1 MRERTGYLATGFAQS
16 GNAEIADGTIVSI
29 ILIRHG
35 ATAGNAEKR
44 YIGARTDEPL
54 SEEGKRQLTGLK
66 TQRPELSQCKE
77 ADGRRH
83 GLNNSKIDSSQCI
96 QGLESDGQQLF
107 VLQFRRLDRLYASPM
122 RRCLETADILFDGQ
136 KVRTIENFRET
147 DFGAF
152 EGKNYME
159 LSGDPAYQAWIDSNG
174 EMAFPGGESREAFI
188 RRSVEGFREMVQDIE
203 SHIAQDVRRTRCGT
217 ESFAGRLS
225 KSEKSAG
232 EAEALDESAGHAGGA
247 ETIDTA
253 NAGEAE
259 TPDQPTEPSV
269 FRAAAVV
276 HGGTIMA
283 VLQSLFG
290 GDYYSYHVGNGEGYT
305 FFLERREERWVP
317 CDLRRMTTCRVRSRE
332 QTEPDRK
339 ETEA

>member
-16 GNAEIADGTIVSI
+16 ENAEIAEGTIISI

-35 ATAGNAEKR
+35 ATAGNAEKC

-54 SEEGKRQLTGLK
+54 SEEGKRQLFGLK
-66 TQRPELSQCKE
+66 TRRP
-77 ADGRRH
+77 
-83 GLNNSKIDSSQCI
+83 
-96 QGLESDGQQLF
+96 
-107 VLQFRRLDRLYASPM
+107 DRLYASPM

-159 LSGDPAYQAWIDSNG
+159 LSRDPAYQAWIDSNG
-174 EMAFPGGESREAFI
+174 EMAFPGGESREEFI

-203 SHIAQDVRRTRCGT
+203 RCIAQDTGRTHGGT
-217 ESFAGRLS
+217 ESCAGDQRLQRV
-225 KSEKSAG
+225 
-232 EAEALDESAGHAGGA
+232 GGMPA
-247 ETIDTA
+247 
-253 NAGEAE
+253 
-259 TPDQPTEPSV
+259 
-269 FRAAAVV
+269 FCAAAVV

-283 VLQSLFG
+283 VLQRLFG
-290 GDYYSYHVGNGEGYT
+290 GDYYSYHVGNGEGYA
-305 FFLERREERWVP
+305 FSLERRDGRWVP
-317 CDLRRMTTCRVRSRE
+317 RDLRRMTACRVGQRE

>member
-16 GNAEIADGTIVSI
+16 ENAEIAEGTIISI

-35 ATAGNAEKR
+35 ATAGNAEKC

-54 SEEGKRQLTGLK
+54 SEEGRRQLTGLK

-107 VLQFRRLDRLYASPM
+107 ALQLRRPDRLYASPM

-159 LSGDPAYQAWIDSNG
+159 LSGNPDYQAWIDSNG
-174 EMAFPGGESREAFI
+174 EMAFPGGESREEFI

-203 SHIAQDVRRTRCGT
+203 RCM
-217 ESFAGRLS
+217 RLQRV
-225 KSEKSAG
+225 
-232 EAEALDESAGHAGGA
+232 GGMPA
-247 ETIDTA
+247 
-253 NAGEAE
+253 
-259 TPDQPTEPSV
+259 
-269 FRAAAVV
+269 FCAAAVV

-283 VLQSLFG
+283 VLQRLFG
-290 GDYYSYHVGNGEGYT
+290 GDYYSYHVGNGEGYA
-305 FFLERREERWVP
+305 FSLERKEERWVP
-317 CDLRRMTTCRVRSRE
+317 RDLRRLTACRVSQRE

>member
-16 GNAEIADGTIVSI
+16 ENAEIAEGTIISI

-35 ATAGNAEKR
+35 ATAGNAEKC

-54 SEEGKRQLTGLK
+54 SEEGRRQLTGLK

-107 VLQFRRLDRLYASPM
+107 ALQLRRPDRLYASPM

-159 LSGDPAYQAWIDSNG
+159 LSGNPDYQAWIDSNG

-188 RRSVEGFREMVQDIE
+188 ARCVDGMELVMEQIRQQLAYRACPKCRE
-203 SHIAQDVRRTRCGT
+203 T
-217 ESFAGRLS
+217 EDNGM
-225 KSEKSAG
+225 
-232 EAEALDESAGHAGGA
+232 
-247 ETIDTA
+247 I
-253 NAGEAE
+253 
-259 TPDQPTEPSV
+259 QEPLPV
-269 FRAAAVV
+269 AAVV

-283 VLQSLFG
+283 LLSHYCG
-290 GDYYSYHVGNGEGYT
+290 GDYFSYQVKNAEGYH
-305 FFLERREERWVP
+305 
-317 CDLRRMTTCRVRSRE
+317 LRLSLQENKME
-332 QTEPDRK
+332 LK
-339 ETEA
+339 EKV

>member
-1 MRERTGYLATGFAQS
+1 MVLLVT
-16 GNAEIADGTIVSI
+16 
-29 ILIRHG
+29 LIRHG

-54 SEEGKRQLTGLK
+54 SEEGKRQLFGLK
-66 TQRPELSQCKE
+66 VQKTILSQDFC
-77 ADGRRH
+77 G
-83 GLNNSKIDSSQCI
+83 Q
-96 QGLESDGQQLF
+96 ESDEKRSC
-107 VLQFRRLDRLYASPM
+107 VLYSQKPDRLYASPM
-122 RRCLETADILFDGQ
+122 RRCLETAEILFDGQ

-159 LSGDPAYQAWIDSNG
+159 LSGDPTYQAWIDSNG

-203 SHIAQDVRRTRCGT
+203 EYVAQNIGRT
-217 ESFAGRLS
+217 
-225 KSEKSAG
+225 
-232 EAEALDESAGHAGGA
+232 H
-247 ETIDTA
+247 TA
-253 NAGEAE
+253 H
-259 TPDQPTEPSV
+259 SV

-290 GDYYSYHVGNGEGYT
+290 GDYYSYHVGNGEGYS
-305 FFLERREERWVP
+305 FFLERRDERWVP
-317 CDLRRMTTCRVRSRE
+317 RDLHRLTAGKKPE
-332 QTEPDRK
+332 DK
-339 ETEA
+339 

>member
-16 GNAEIADGTIVSI
+16 ENAEIAEGTIISI

-35 ATAGNAEKR
+35 ATAGNAEKC

-54 SEEGKRQLTGLK
+54 SEEGRRQLTGLK

-107 VLQFRRLDRLYASPM
+107 ALQLRRPDRLYASPM

-159 LSGDPAYQAWIDSNG
+159 LSGNPDYQAWIDSNG
-174 EMAFPGGESREAFI
+174 EMAFPGGESREEFI

-203 SHIAQDVRRTRCGT
+203 RCIAQDTGRTHGGT
-217 ESFAGRLS
+217 ESCAGDQRLQRV
-225 KSEKSAG
+225 
-232 EAEALDESAGHAGGA
+232 GGMPA
-247 ETIDTA
+247 
-253 NAGEAE
+253 
-259 TPDQPTEPSV
+259 
-269 FRAAAVV
+269 FCAAAVV

-283 VLQSLFG
+283 VLQRLFG
-290 GDYYSYHVGNGEGYT
+290 GDYYSYHVGNGEGYA
-305 FFLERREERWVP
+305 FSLERRDGRWVP
-317 CDLRRMTTCRVRSRE
+317 RDLRRMTACRGGQRE

>member
-16 GNAEIADGTIVSI
+16 ENAEIAEGTIISI

-35 ATAGNAEKR
+35 ATAGNAEKC

-54 SEEGKRQLTGLK
+54 SEEGKRQLFGLK
-66 TQRPELSQCKE
+66 TRRP
-77 ADGRRH
+77 
-83 GLNNSKIDSSQCI
+83 
-96 QGLESDGQQLF
+96 
-107 VLQFRRLDRLYASPM
+107 DRLYASPM

-159 LSGDPAYQAWIDSNG
+159 LSGNPDYQAWIDSNG

-203 SHIAQDVRRTRCGT
+203 RCIARD
-217 ESFAGRLS
+217 ESF
-225 KSEKSAG
+225 
-232 EAEALDESAGHAGGA
+232 D
-247 ETIDTA
+247 
-253 NAGEAE
+253 
-259 TPDQPTEPSV
+259 
-269 FRAAAVV
+269 FCAAAVV

-283 VLQSLFG
+283 VLQRLFG
-290 GDYYSYHVGNGEGYT
+290 GDYYSYHVGNGEGYA
-305 FFLERREERWVP
+305 FSLERRDGRWVP
-317 CDLRRMTTCRVRSRE
+317 RDLRRMTACRVGQRE

>member
-16 GNAEIADGTIVSI
+16 ENAEIAEGTIISI

-35 ATAGNAEKR
+35 ATAGNAEKC

-54 SEEGKRQLTGLK
+54 SEEGRRQLTGLK

-107 VLQFRRLDRLYASPM
+107 ALQLRRPDRLYASPM

-159 LSGDPAYQAWIDSNG
+159 LSRDPAYQAWIDSNG

-203 SHIAQDVRRTRCGT
+203 RCIARD
-217 ESFAGRLS
+217 ESF
-225 KSEKSAG
+225 
-232 EAEALDESAGHAGGA
+232 D
-247 ETIDTA
+247 
-253 NAGEAE
+253 
-259 TPDQPTEPSV
+259 
-269 FRAAAVV
+269 FCAAAVV

-290 GDYYSYHVGNGEGYT
+290 GDYYSYHVGNGEGYA
-305 FFLERREERWVP
+305 FSLERRDGRWVP
-317 CDLRRMTTCRVRSRE
+317 RDLRRMTACRVGQRE